1 MYKAKNG
8 LTLLSAETPDGWT
21 IRTAQ
26 DILTA
31 LLAFPYFQTVA
42 DAFIWEAL
50 EQATTDRKEYADIKD
65 LAQYIA
71 ENYI

>member
-21 IRTAQ
+21 IRSA
-26 DILTA
+26 DNILTA

-42 DAFIWEAL
+42 EVFIWQAL
-50 EQATTDRKEYADIKD
+50 EQAAADRKEYADIKE

>member
-1 MYKAKNG
+1 MYKARNG
-8 LTLLSAETPDGWT
+8 FTLLNAETPEGWT
-21 IRTAQ
+21 IRGA
-26 DILTA
+26 DDLLTA

-42 DAFIWEAL
+42 EPFILQAL
-50 EQATTDRKEYADIKD
+50 EQATTDRKEYADIKE